1 MKLTTRRL
9 ILRDVEL
16 ADAEPIKKYIDN
28 INISRYLLV
37 VPHPYTKKDALWWV
51 NHCAEEQKK
60 DPRTSYEL
68 GIVLKTQPREV
79 IGGAGI
85 THIDS
90 GQGTAE
96 LGYWLAEDYWRQ
108 GIMSEAVRKLI
119 SFSFE
124 DLKLRRLIIPAFSGN
139 AASNGLA
146 KKLGFTFEGKLRQA
160 AVCKATGEIHDE
172 NMHSLLRNEWRK
184 R

>member
-16 ADAEPIKKYIDN
+16 ADAVNLRKYIN
-28 INISRYLLV
+28 NLNISKNLLV
-37 VPHPYTKKDALWWV
+37 VPYPYTKKDSLWWV
-51 NHCAEEQKK
+51 NHCAEEQRKK
-60 DPRTSYEL
+60 PRTSYDV
-68 GIVLKTQPREV
+68 GIVLKGYPGV

-85 THIDS
+85 GHIDY

-96 LGYWLAEDYWRQ
+96 LGYWLAEDFWRQ
-108 GIMSEAVRKLI
+108 GIMGEAVKKLI
-119 SFSFE
+119 SFGFD
-124 DLKLRRLIIPAFSGN
+124 DLKLRRLIIPAFSDN

-146 KKLGFTFEGKLRQA
+146 KKLGFHYEGKLRQA

-172 NMHSLLRNEWRK
+172 NLHSLLRDEWRK